1 MSREEPFRG
10 GAEGGTRGRVR
21 SPRKCERRAFVGPA
35 FALICV
41 VNRFTQPDQA
51 RRPVTP

>member
-1 MSREEPFRG
+1 MWAWRLQSAATG
-10 GAEGGTRGRVR
+10 
-21 SPRKCERRAFVGPA
+21 KCERRAFVGPA

-51 RRPVTP
+51 RRLVTP